1 MSEEDFQKAKQL
13 IAELAEKDPS
23 ELVQYLD
30 TPDPERDT
38 RDDFT
43 QLLYIVD
50 QP

>member
-13 IAELAEKDPS
+13 IKELAEKDPS

-30 TPDPERDT
+30 TPERDT